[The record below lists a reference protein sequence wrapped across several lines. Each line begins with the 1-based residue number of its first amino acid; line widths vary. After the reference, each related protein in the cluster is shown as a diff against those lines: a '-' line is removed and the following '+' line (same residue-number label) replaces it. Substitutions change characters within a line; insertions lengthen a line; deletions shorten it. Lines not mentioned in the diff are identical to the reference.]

1 MENENAFKN
10 MINPV
15 VVKKTSSVFKAVH
28 PAFDE
33 KNFQKISAKLKDL
46 ELKARVLAITEGLRI
61 GLPENFS
68 ASAKILEK
76 VLAEKKLTGFE
87 LWPISEYI
95 SQFGTN
101 HFDESLELMY
111 QLTQQ
116 FTSEFAIR
124 PFLLKDP
131 NRILKKFEAWLTDDN
146 VHVRRWISEGT
157 RPLLPWGAKIPSFVT
172 TPATIHLLDAL
183 RYDEELYVRK
193 SIANHLNDI
202 SKHHPEL
209 VVETLKGWVKAA
221 PKNHREKIDWIKKQ
235 ALRTL
240 IKKGHPK
247 ALSLMG
253 VADKTEVKISQ
264 LKLNKEKFKLGETLE
279 FNFVL
284 ESTGST
290 AQKIIVDYGIGFL
303 KSNGSISTKMF
314 KLKTVELAPKE
325 KLVIKKSHSLKAITT
340 TTFYSGE
347 HELALQ
353 VNGKILK
360 KTAWQFKV

>member
-10 MINPV
+10 MINPT
-15 VVKKTSSVFKAVH
+15 VVKKTSDVFKMAY
-28 PAFDE
+28 PSFDE
-33 KNFQKISAKLKDL
+33 KRFQKVSAALKEL
-46 ELKARVLAITEGLRI
+46 ELKARVLAITEALRSE
-61 GLPENFS
+61 LPKDFYL
-68 ASAKILEK
+68 AAKILNK
-76 VLAEKKLTGFE
+76 VLAQKKLTGFE

-95 SQFGTN
+95 SQFGTD

-131 NRILKKFEAWLTDDN
+131 ERILKKFKNWLKDDN
-146 VHVRRWISEGT
+146 VHIRRWISEGT
-157 RPLLPWGAKIPSFVT
+157 RPLLPWGAKIPSFVQK
-172 TPATIHLLDAL
+172 PATIPLLDAL
-183 RYDEELYVRK
+183 KYDEELYVRK

-202 SKHHPEL
+202 SKHHPDL

-221 PKNHREKIDWIKKQ
+221 PETHQEKIHWIKKQ

-247 ALSLMG
+247 ALGLMG
-253 VADKTEVKISQ
+253 VSDKSDVKLSQ
-264 LKLNKEKFKLGETLE
+264 LKLNKDKFKLGDTLE
-279 FNFVL
+279 FEFVL
-284 ESTGST
+284 ESTGT
-290 AQKIIVDYGIGFL
+290 KTQKIIVDYGIGFL

-314 KLKTVELAPKE
+314 KLKTIELKPKE
-325 KLVIKKSHSLKAITT
+325 KITIKKRHSLKAITT
-340 TTFYSGE
+340 TTFYSGQ
-347 HELALQ
+347 HELVLQ

-360 KTAWQFKV
+360 KTEWLFKV

>member
-10 MINPV
+10 MINPA
-15 VVKKTSSVFKAVH
+15 VVKKTSDLFKVAY
-28 PAFDE
+28 PSFND
-33 KNFQKISAKLKDL
+33 KDFQKISAKLKDL
-46 ELKARVLAITEGLRI
+46 ELKARVLAITEGLKI
-61 GLPENFS
+61 ELPANFL
-68 ASAKILEK
+68 ASAKIIKK
-76 VLAEKKLTGFE
+76 VLKQKVLTGFE

-95 SQFGTN
+95 SQFGTD

-131 NRILKKFEAWLTDDN
+131 DRILKKFETWLNDDN

-157 RPLLPWGAKIPSFVT
+157 RPLLPWGAKIPSFVAK
-172 TPATIHLLDAL
+172 PATIHLLDAL
-183 RYDEELYVRK
+183 KYDEELYIRK

-209 VVETLKGWVKAA
+209 VVETLKTWVSAA
-221 PKNHREKIDWIKKQ
+221 PKIHKGKIDWIKKH

-247 ALSLMG
+247 ALSIMG
-253 VADKTEVKISQ
+253 VPDKTEVQISQ
-264 LKLNKEKFKLGETLE
+264 VKLNKDEFKLGETLE
-279 FNFVL
+279 FEFVL
-284 ESTGST
+284 KSTGTKS
-290 AQKIIVDYGIGFL
+290 QKIIVDYGIGFL

-314 KLKTVELAPKE
+314 KLKTIELAPKE
-325 KLVIKKSHSLKAITT
+325 KLLIKKRHSLKAITT
-340 TTFYSGE
+340 ATFYSGQ
-347 HELALQ
+347 HELVLQ
-353 VNGKILK
+353 VNGKVLK

>member
-15 VVKKTSSVFKAVH
+15 VVKKTSTVFKAAY
-28 PAFDE
+28 PSFDE
-33 KNFQKISAKLKDL
+33 NSFEKISTKLKDL
-46 ELKARVLAITEGLRI
+46 ELKARVLAITEGLKLQ
-61 GLPENFS
+61 LPANFI
-68 ASAKILEK
+68 ATAKILKK
-76 VLAEKKLTGFE
+76 VLKEKKLTGFE

-95 SQFGTN
+95 SQFGTD
-101 HFDESLELMY
+101 HVDESLELMY

-131 NRILKKFEAWLTDDN
+131 ERILKKFETWLNDEN
-146 VHVRRWISEGT
+146 VHIRRWITEGT
-157 RPLLPWGAKIPSFVT
+157 RPLLPWGAKIPSFVEK
-172 TPATIHLLDAL
+172 PATIHLLNAL

-202 SKHHPEL
+202 SKHHPDL
-209 VVETLKGWVKAA
+209 VLETLKGWVKTA
-221 PKNHREKIDWIKKQ
+221 PKGHQDKIQWIKKQ

-247 ALSLMG
+247 ALGLMG

-264 LKLNKEKFKLGETLE
+264 LKLSKDKFKLGETLE
-279 FNFVL
+279 FEFML
-284 ESTGST
+284 ESTGAKS
-290 AQKIIVDYGIGFL
+290 QKIIVDYGIGFL

-325 KLVIKKSHSLKAITT
+325 KLLIKKRHSLKAITT
-340 TTFYSGE
+340 TKFYSGE
-347 HELALQ
+347 HELVLQ